1 MLIALP
7 LCLASSL
14 QKSADP
20 DFEGV
25 PTPGGTL
32 TSRVA
37 EVSVTFADPLVVDA
51 AASDPLV
58 QVRGPYGNF
67 FNLGCA
73 EIDGTTA
80 STSVSLGESGTY
92 EVSWVIS
99 PAESGSYTFEYVR
112 AEGAGVSPGT
122 AIPPCDP
129 RPRPRTPAST
139 VSEADMASA
148 RQTTAVAVV
157 LIVLVTLSIPFVH
170 IVKRKRRNR
179 ANESH

>member
-1 MLIALP
+1 MSPDL
-7 LCLASSL
+7 
-14 QKSADP
+14 

-25 PTPGGTL
+25 PAPGSTL
-32 TSRVA
+32 TSRIE
-37 EVSVTFADPLVVDA
+37 EVKVTFPEPPVIDTAV
-51 AASDPLV
+51 SDPLV

-73 EIDGTTA
+73 EIDGATA
-80 STSVSLGESGTY
+80 TTSVSLGESGTY
-92 EVSWVIS
+92 EVNWVIS
-99 PAESGSYTFEYVR
+99 PTESGSYTFEYVR

-157 LIVLVTLSIPFVH
+157 LIVLAAMSIPVVH
-170 IVKRKRRNR
+170 LVKRSSK
-179 ANESH
+179 EPTQ